1 MKTREKNVRVHLFIL
16 AIAFLFSS
24 CVKKDFE
31 HSSVDATL
39 EDIIVPADFDFRTSR
54 EVKVN
59 VSVLDQMDKPVQH
72 MRIDCYSTLPE
83 RGGQLLL
90 SGMTDVQGNFSSTVQ
105 LPTSSDSLTVSTR
118 AIGFVNMRS
127 VRVNMGVVRHVFGG
141 KPSMLGSGMPAA
153 EPAEPFAIQG
163 NIKALGSWNA
173 DGVPSY
179 LTSPGDVITASFLAE
194 LNADFPEYLSL
205 PLRRADYFNA
215 SAQTNILIK
224 EPSGVYV
231 TFLHEGAQEKH
242 TLGFYTYK
250 KGSPPATAAD
260 IDTIRVIFPNLSFP
274 GSGGGLSSGAKVFI
288 GNFGADTEIGWVL
301 FANAFGNGTIAT
313 NSVRFHSHASFNP
326 ENMSEKRKHA
336 VLLNDAA
343 RGQFILGFEEMNR
356 EPAPGKTC
364 DDDFNDVVF
373 SVKVDP
379 HRSVD
384 ATGVAVSNHTT
395 SDADKDGVSDDDD
408 DHPSDPDKSFNNYH
422 PSKNQFNV
430 LAFEDLWPFR
440 GDYDFNDLV
449 VAYNI
454 NRVTNAQNKI
464 TGITATF
471 KPLAAGASHRLGFGM
486 QLPFSADMVSSVFGT
501 RLNPSKIALLSNGCE
516 AGQSKAVLVIFDDVY
531 KELPYPGG
539 SAIGVNTTIGQPYVQ
554 PPSLEVVIKLKQP
567 IDIATAGS
575 PPFNPFIFISDSR
588 GKEVHLIDNL
598 PTDKAD
604 KSLLGTAN
612 DKSDVAAGRYYRS
625 TQNLPFAI
633 DISYK
638 FDHPVE
644 KAVITKAYLKFFAW
658 ASSGGMN
665 YQDWYK
671 DKADYRNDALIFK

>member
-1 MKTREKNVRVHLFIL
+1 MKPTKKKVRASFLMLSIV
-16 AIAFLFSS
+16 FLFFS

-31 HSSVDATL
+31 QSTVDATL
-39 EDIIVPADFDFRTSR
+39 EEIIVPADFDFRTSR

-59 VSVLDQMDKPVQH
+59 ISVLDQTDKPVQH
-72 MRIDCYSTLPE
+72 IRIDCYSTLPE
-83 RGGQLLL
+83 MGGQLLI
-90 SGMTDVQGNFSSTVQ
+90 SGMTDAQGNFSSTVQ

-127 VRVNMGVVRHVFGG
+127 VRVNMGVARHVFGG
-141 KPSMLGSGMPAA
+141 KNNIPGSGMPSPEAA
-153 EPAEPFAIQG
+153 EPFVINA

-173 DGVPSY
+173 DGVPTY
-179 LTSPGDVITASFLAE
+179 LTSPGDLITASFLEE
-194 LNADFPEYLSL
+194 LNDGLPEHLSL
-205 PLRRADYFNA
+205 PNRRPDYFNT

-242 TLGFYTYK
+242 TLGFYKFK
-250 KGSPPATAAD
+250 KGSPPVTAAD
-260 IDTIRVIFPNLSFP
+260 IDTIHVIFPNLSFH
-274 GSGGGLSSGAKVFI
+274 GSGGGLPSGAKVFI
-288 GNFGADTEIGWVL
+288 GNFAADTEIGWVL
-301 FANAFGNGTIAT
+301 FTNAFGNGTIAI
-313 NSVRFHSHASFNP
+313 NSNRFHSLASFNP
-326 ENMSEKRKHA
+326 EISSEKRKHA

-343 RGQFILGFEEMNR
+343 RGQFILGFEDLNR
-356 EPAPGKTC
+356 EPAQGKTC

-379 HRSVD
+379 HKSVD
-384 ATGVAVSNHTT
+384 ATDVAVSNHST

-408 DHPSDPDKSFNNYH
+408 DHPLDPQQSFNNYH

-449 VAYNI
+449 VAYNL

-464 TGITATF
+464 TSIIATF

-486 QLPFSADMVSSVFGT
+486 QFPFSTDMVSSVSGT
-501 RLNPSKIALLSNGCE
+501 HVNPSKIALLSNGCE

-539 SAIGVNTTIGQPYVQ
+539 SAIGVNTTMGQPYVQ
-554 PPSLEVVIKLKQP
+554 PPSIEVLIKFKQP

-575 PPFNPFIFISDSR
+575 PPFNPFIFISDNR
-588 GKEVHLIDNL
+588 GKEIHLIDNL

-612 DKSDVAAGRYYRS
+612 DKSNVAAGRYYRS

-658 ASSGGMN
+658 ASSGGVN

-671 DKADYRNDALIFK
+671 DKPSYRNDALIFK